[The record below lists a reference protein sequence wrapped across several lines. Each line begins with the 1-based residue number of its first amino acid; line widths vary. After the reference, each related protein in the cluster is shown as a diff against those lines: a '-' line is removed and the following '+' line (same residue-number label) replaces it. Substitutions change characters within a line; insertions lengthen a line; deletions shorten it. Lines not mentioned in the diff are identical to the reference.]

1 MNPLVLQ
8 MVNHKLNTIKKDEL
22 IQLAKQYNFKVT
34 ETQAKKIITILRSET
49 IDVTN
54 MTQRERI
61 LAKIKQQVDANTE
74 KQMNAM
80 LKQYDHYL

>member
-1 MNPLVLQ
+1 MNALVLQ

-22 IQLAKQYNFKVT
+22 IQLAKQYNFKIT
-34 ETQAKKIITILRSET
+34 ETQAKKIISILRSET

-54 MTQRERI
+54 MAQRERI
-61 LAKIKQQVDANTE
+61 LAKIKQHVDAKTE
-74 KQMNAM
+74 KQMNEM